1 MSKRVI
7 IVESPAKSKTISSY
21 FDDEVTVLSSVGHI
35 RDLATSGKDR
45 LGVDVENGFEPD
57 YKTIT
62 GKGTLVTELKKK
74 TKGKE
79 VFLATDPDREGE
91 AIAWHL
97 AQVLGLDLKEQN
109 RIIFR
114 EITKPAIKEAIL
126 HPRTIDLNL
135 VNSQET
141 RRILDRIIGFKL
153 SSLLKS
159 KIKSQSAGRVQSVAL
174 RLICDLEKEIEAFIP
189 EQYHTIHAYFN
200 EVKADYIIPKDKMI
214 KTEEANKIVET
225 STNPFIVKSIDQ
237 KETKRNP
244 KAPLITSTLQQEA
257 INALNMSSARVMSV
271 AQKLYEGIEING
283 ELVGLITY
291 MRTDSDRLSQEFVG
305 PAKAFIEKTYGK
317 KYVGTYRTNKND
329 SAQDA
334 HEAIRPTDVERTPE
348 SVEPFLSKDEYKV
361 YKKIYDRAVASLMS
375 SAIFNSTKVVL
386 DSNGNL
392 YDLDG
397 SVLIFEGYLKV
408 SSDLP
413 KNKILPNFTLNE
425 ELHAT
430 KVEAIEK
437 YTTPPARYTEASL
450 IKELESK
457 GIGRPSTYAS
467 IINTLK
473 SRDYVELKEKKFHPT
488 KQGMLTVEELTKYF
502 KNIMDVEYTSRM
514 EKRLDE
520 ISEGNVNNKELLQ
533 TFYTNFIPQLQ
544 VAQKEMVK
552 IEAEVTDKVC
562 PLCGSLL
569 VVRKSKYGEFYGCSG
584 FPKCKHIEPKLS

>member
-35 RDLATSGKDR
+35 RDLATSGKDG
-45 LGVDVENGFEPD
+45 LGVNVENDFEPD
-57 YKTIT
+57 YKTIS
-62 GKGTLVTELKKK
+62 GKTALVNDLKKK

-97 AQVLGLDLKEQN
+97 AQVLGLDLTEKN

-114 EITKPAIKEAIL
+114 EITKPAIKEAIN

-153 SSLLKS
+153 SGLLKN

-189 EQYHTIHAYFN
+189 EQYHTIHAYFGDL
-200 EVKADYIIPKDKMI
+200 KADYIIPKDVMI
-214 KTEEANKIVET
+214 KTDDANKIVET
-225 STNPFIVKSIDQ
+225 STNPFIVSSVDE

-257 INALNMSSARVMSV
+257 INSLGMTSQRVMSV

-305 PAKAFIEKTYGK
+305 PAKHFIETTYGK
-317 KYVGTYRTNKND
+317 KYVGTYRTNKSD

-334 HEAIRPTDVERTPE
+334 HEAIRPTDINRTPQ
-348 SVEPFLSKDEYKV
+348 SVESFLTKDEYKV
-361 YKKIYDRAVASLMS
+361 YKKIYERAVASLMAP
-375 SAIFNSTKVVL
+375 AIFNSTKVTL
-386 DSNGNL
+386 NANGNL
-392 YDLDG
+392 YELDG
-397 SVLIFEGYLKV
+397 SVLVFDGYLKV
-408 SSDLP
+408 LSDLP
-413 KNKILPNFTLNE
+413 KNKILPKFELNQ
-425 ELHAT
+425 ELNAD

-437 YTTPPARYTEASL
+437 FTTPPARYTEASL

-473 SRDYVELKEKKFHPT
+473 SRDYVEVKEKKFYPT
-488 KQGMLTVEELTKYF
+488 KQGILTVDELKKFF

-514 EKRLDE
+514 EKRLDQ
-520 ISEGNVNNKELLQ
+520 ISEGNVSSKELLK
-533 TFYTNFIPQLQ
+533 TFYTNFIPQLEIAKKDMAK
-544 VAQKEMVK
+544 V
-552 IEAEVTDKVC
+552 EAVVTDKIC
-562 PLCGSLL
+562 PVCGSKL
-569 VVRKSKYGEFYGCSG
+569 VIRKSKYGEFYGCSN
-584 FPKCKHIEPKLS
+584 FPKCKHIEPKL